1 MRSTTYGTGQFG
13 HHSGTQS
20 TTNTFIMSL
29 IGKWRQY
36 RLLRDA
42 ESVPYSVMKDIGF
55 RSAEQA
61 NAK

>member
-1 MRSTTYGTGQFG
+1 MRSTTYGTGRFG
-13 HHSGTQS
+13 HHSS
-20 TTNTFIMSL
+20 TPSATGAFIASL

-42 ESVPYSVMKDIGF
+42 ESVPYAVMKDIGF
-55 RSAEQA
+55 RSSEQT